1 MRRTELLERITSEA
15 SQNFSELFLLQN
27 HSTPWFRWDGR
38 RRVLRGRAAGRD
50 PGRRQD
56 AGKERNQ
63 SGAWEEWQQVN
74 LRAGC
79 VVWIILHC
87 SNSDSIIFRRM
98 GCGLVSDVSDKW
110 DGGGAGLQTEEQ
122 AQGVA
127 HGQHQ
132 EQGAV
137 WGECML
143 SGETG
148 ARARV
153 QRRVTSLLTSYR
165 CCHSSHRVHLPVHSW

>member
-1 MRRTELLERITSEA
+1 
-15 SQNFSELFLLQN
+15 
-27 HSTPWFRWDGR
+27 
-38 RRVLRGRAAGRD
+38 
-50 PGRRQD
+50 
-56 AGKERNQ
+56 
-63 SGAWEEWQQVN
+63 
-74 LRAGC
+74 
-79 VVWIILHC
+79 
-87 SNSDSIIFRRM
+87 M

-137 WGECML
+137 WGEYML
-143 SGETG
+143 LGETG

-165 CCHSSHRVHLPVHSW
+165 CCHSSHRVYLPVHSW